1 MNIYIYM
8 YIYTSVLMS
17 LYSDVKL
24 VDTGVKYKF
33 ATALEVQMKLRA
45 N

>member
-1 MNIYIYM
+1 MIKIIYN
-8 YIYTSVLMS
+8 TSVLLS

-33 ATALEVQMKLRA
+33 ATALAVQMKLRA